1 MFTLHP
7 GSSRERVSCEYLQ
20 CAQGANKHLPS
31 APVVMSLIRSFGV
44 LGACS
49 SDIPRAAIV
58 LPRSRRPE
66 TLNLEAGSEAPAV
79 CAIIVFLIWPFKS
92 PGVYSSSIRCP
103 NYSLP
108 IQEFSSPPEHT
119 FSPPLLPPNNP
130 KQKAQKHKNNNHL
143 RINRRTRIPPR
154 ALQILHTHL
163 VSPFL
168 IPLSSFPGLSPPH
181 MYIYLPQPGRTY
193 LNRRLLI
200 RRRKAHKLADRRLL
214 LRRVH

>member
-130 KQKAQKHKNNNHL
+130 KQKAQKNTKTTITYALTAVLGSHPALFKYCT
-143 RINRRTRIPPR
+143 RTSL
-154 ALQILHTHL
+154 A
-163 VSPFL
+163 
-168 IPLSSFPGLSPPH
+168 LSSFLYPLSQGSPLPICTS
-181 MYIYLPQPGRTY
+181 IYPNQDAHT
-193 LNRRLLI
+193 LI
-200 RRRKAHKLADRRLL
+200 A
-214 LRRVH
+214 VF